1 MHPQYHLDL
10 HHDRARSLQR
20 DAHQRRL
27 RREAPRRPVHEGE
40 SSDWREALGMRLVRV
55 GLRLAGSAE
64 LPATRFVAYRS
75 RRRRPGRR
83 GAGTP

>member
-27 RREAPRRPVHEGE
+27 RPEALHRPVHEGDF
-40 SSDWREALGMRLVRV
+40 SDWRKALGMRLVRV
-55 GLRLAGSAE
+55 GLRLAGGGE
-64 LPATRFVAYRS
+64 LPLTRRVAYRN
-75 RRRRPGRR
+75 RRR
-83 GAGTP
+83 TT

>member
-1 MHPQYHLDL
+1 MHPQLHLDL

-20 DAHQRRL
+20 EAHQRRL
-27 RREAPRRPVHEGE
+27 RAEAPRRSMPEGDF
-40 SSDWREALGMRLVRV
+40 SDWREALGMRLVRV

-75 RRRRPGRR
+75 RRGRPGRR